1 MDAGVDQ
8 TGRMDETS
16 AQETTCSKVET
27 SRVLVRI
34 VLIALAGS
42 MIGLAPEQAVVVLQ
56 VIGV

>member
-1 MDAGVDQ
+1 MVAGVDP
-8 TGRMDETS
+8 TGRMDEPS

-34 VLIALAGS
+34 VLIVLAVS
-42 MIGLAPEQAVVVLQ
+42 MTSLAPDQVAVLLK